1 MTYAFDDFELDID
14 RAELRR
20 AGEPVAIEPQVF
32 ALLSLL
38 VTAQDRVVSKDEIFQ
53 EIWKDRIVSDAALSG
68 RVRDMRRIIGDDGT
82 SQRLVRTVQRRGF
95 RFVGPV
101 RKLAPAVPADPM
113 PIATDPIEGFDF
125 DRPAIAVLPISE
137 PGGDGASSYIAEG
150 LTDEICAALCAWRY
164 FPVIARNTSLR
175 FRDSDL
181 SMSEIGQQ
189 IGARYLLSGSMRRA
203 GNRIKLNIEMTDAL
217 TGVQIWTERL
227 SRDIDDLI
235 DLEEELAAQVVTIL
249 VPELEGAE
257 SRRIMRKQPGDFT
270 AWDYAMQAVWYCG
283 RGADA
288 DFDMAEQLAQR
299 ACEREP
305 DWYLP
310 YTLVATCRFQKAMAG
325 FSFADSSH
333 AFTSTLEAAR
343 QALQIDPGSWTAHAL
358 AAVGELWTNHN
369 HDRAMRHVKRAI
381 DLNPSAPQNYHFGG
395 CISGFSGS
403 PTEARRLQKRLLRI
417 DPLYNY
423 TAVIEADLGL
433 WHMIDGEYSDA
444 DDRLSRSQRWDP
456 RYGRALQRRIALAG
470 LQGNHKAAL
479 DAAHRLTEL
488 GLSLDPAVIAA
499 SYPFK
504 VEEHRALF
512 AEGLSRA
519 GINF

>member
-203 GNRIKLNIEMTDAL
+203 GNRIKLNTL
-217 TGVQIWTERL
+217 L
-227 SRDIDDLI
+227 LFK
-235 DLEEELAAQVVTIL
+235 IL
-249 VPELEGAE
+249 
-257 SRRIMRKQPGDFT
+257 
-270 AWDYAMQAVWYCG
+270 
-283 RGADA
+283 
-288 DFDMAEQLAQR
+288 
-299 ACEREP
+299 
-305 DWYLP
+305 
-310 YTLVATCRFQKAMAG
+310 
-325 FSFADSSH
+325 
-333 AFTSTLEAAR
+333 
-343 QALQIDPGSWTAHAL
+343 
-358 AAVGELWTNHN
+358 
-369 HDRAMRHVKRAI
+369 
-381 DLNPSAPQNYHFGG
+381 
-395 CISGFSGS
+395 
-403 PTEARRLQKRLLRI
+403 
-417 DPLYNY
+417 
-423 TAVIEADLGL
+423 
-433 WHMIDGEYSDA
+433 
-444 DDRLSRSQRWDP
+444 
-456 RYGRALQRRIALAG
+456 
-470 LQGNHKAAL
+470 
-479 DAAHRLTEL
+479 
-488 GLSLDPAVIAA
+488 
-499 SYPFK
+499 
-504 VEEHRALF
+504 
-512 AEGLSRA
+512 
-519 GINF
+519 